1 MQNGEGALAAI
12 RDLLAID
19 VPPTEMDAGQVIAR
33 AVVIYLAGLIILRV
47 GQHRFLGK
55 NTAFDIVL
63 GFVLGSMLSRA
74 VNGSAAL
81 MPTIAAAAGLV
92 ALHWLFALG
101 SFRSRR
107 FGTVVKGESRLLVR
121 DGEIDWKAMRRG
133 QIGMRDLEEALRSD
147 GQAADVSEVREAH
160 LERSGQISII
170 PKHREPRVLEVDVA
184 DGVQTVR
191 LVVE

>member
-1 MQNGEGALAAI
+1 MPEQGVVATI

-19 VPPTEMDAGQVIAR
+19 LPPTEMDAGQVIAR

-47 GQHRFLGK
+47 GQHRFLGR
-55 NTAFDIVL
+55 NTAFDVVL

-81 MPTIAAAAGLV
+81 SPTIFACAGLV
-92 ALHWLFALG
+92 ALHWLFAFG

-121 DGEIDWKAMRRG
+121 DGEIDWQAMRRG
-133 QIGMRDLEEALRSD
+133 QIGRRDLEEALRA
-147 GQAADVSEVREAH
+147 GGHAAEPSEVREAY
-160 LERSGQISII
+160 LERSGQISVIAKRGE
-170 PKHREPRVLEVDVA
+170 PKVLEVDVA

-191 LVVE
+191 LVIG

>member
-1 MQNGEGALAAI
+1 MEKGEGALAAI
-12 RDLLAID
+12 RHLLGID
-19 VPPTEMDAGQVIAR
+19 VPAIDMDVGQVIAR
-33 AVVIYLAGLIILRV
+33 AVVIYLAGLLILRV

-81 MPTIAAAAGLV
+81 LPTIAACAGLV
-92 ALHWLFALG
+92 TLHWLFALG
-101 SFRSRR
+101 SFRSKR

-121 DGEIDWKAMRRG
+121 DGEIDWKEMRRG
-133 QIGMRDLEEALRSD
+133 QIGIRDLEETLRSD
-147 GQAADVSEVREAH
+147 GRAADVSEVREAR

-170 PKHREPRVLEVDVA
+170 PKRRQPRVLEVDVA